1 MTPELAGVAGIG
13 ALFALLAIR
22 IPIWAALAL
31 VGFFGNYLLA
41 GPRAAFAIASTT
53 PFDVASGYTLSVI
66 PLFVLMGEVASRTGL
81 SADLFIAAQSMLA
94 RVRGGLAVATIS
106 ASACFGAVCG
116 SSVATAATMTRIALP
131 EMRKAGYHDGLAAAS
146 VASGGTL
153 GILIP
158 PSIILVIYAA
168 IAEESVPRLF
178 AAGLI
183 PGIALTG
190 LYILAVLIL
199 VRMKPE
205 LAPNTAPALV
215 QERKASFS
223 GPWQFLTLFVV
234 TIGGIYA
241 GIFSPTE
248 AAAIGAFGAILLGV
262 LRRRLNFASFMPV
275 IESAVITSCT
285 AVRDHHRRDAFLLFH
300 RADAPA
306 DGARRRRPRTRT
318 VRHRR
323 NAADRDRLSDYG
335 LLPRRHRHDPDY
347 GAGVPA
353 DGVQFGYDPIWFAIV
368 VVIVVEVG
376 LITPPVGMNLFI
388 IQAQAPEIKI
398 PTIYRGII
406 PVPAGSAD
414 PDRLIAALSADRP
427 VAAESALW
435 LVRNESSTRMSK
447 NVLILDTYAR
457 GIRGAS
463 ERRISRR
470 FFLPARTFAEA
481 GDPSKFDILI
491 AFGIAINDQ
500 MIASM
505 TRLQW
510 IQSLATGVD
519 HFLRCASL
527 RPEVLL
533 TSMRGIHGPAM
544 RETVAFL
551 MLSASHDTPRLAR
564 QQAERRWDRSTPWP
578 LLCGKTAA
586 IVGVGISGTAI
597 ANLLKAF
604 GMRVIGL
611 SRTPRTV
618 EGFDE
623 VVEVSRLNKVAAE
636 ADYLINVLPGDAHNH
651 NLIGRSVFDAMK
663 PSAYFINVGRG
674 ETVDEQR

>member
-248 AAAIGAFGAILLGV
+248 AAAIGALGAILLGV
-262 LRRRLNFASFMPV
+262 LRQRLDFASFMPV
-275 IESAVITSCT
+275 IESAVITSCM
-285 AVRDHHRRDAFLLFH
+285 LFVIIIGATLFSYFIVQTH
-300 RADAPA
+300 LPMVLA
-306 DGARRRRPRTRT
+306 DGARALDLSGTAVMLLIVLAYLIMGCFLEGIGMILIT
-318 VRHRR
+318 VPVF
-323 NAADRDRLSDYG
+323 
-335 LLPRRHRHDPDY
+335 LPM
-347 GAGVPA
+347 V
-353 DGVQFGYDPIWFAIV
+353 VQFGYDPIWFAIV

-406 PVPAGSAD
+406 PFLPA
-414 PDRLIAALSADRP
+414 PLILIVLLMLFP
-427 VAAESALW
+427 QIALW
-435 LVRNESSTRMSK
+435 L
-447 NVLILDTYAR
+447 
-457 GIRGAS
+457 
-463 ERRISRR
+463 
-470 FFLPARTFAEA
+470 P
-481 GDPSKFDILI
+481 
-491 AFGIAINDQ
+491 
-500 MIASM
+500 
-505 TRLQW
+505 
-510 IQSLATGVD
+510 
-519 HFLRCASL
+519 
-527 RPEVLL
+527 
-533 TSMRGIHGPAM
+533 
-544 RETVAFL
+544 
-551 MLSASHDTPRLAR
+551 
-564 QQAERRWDRSTPWP
+564 
-578 LLCGKTAA
+578 
-586 IVGVGISGTAI
+586 
-597 ANLLKAF
+597 KALY
-604 GMRVIGL
+604 G
-611 SRTPRTV
+611 
-618 EGFDE
+618 
-623 VVEVSRLNKVAAE
+623 
-636 ADYLINVLPGDAHNH
+636 
-651 NLIGRSVFDAMK
+651 
-663 PSAYFINVGRG
+663 
-674 ETVDEQR
+674 